1 MTKRKGSKQQAKVR
15 RQKAEGRKPTTNKK
29 RAAQGAPVGGLKGL
43 AQRHWQEWLL
53 VAALIGLA
61 GGLRLGWLG
70 INEFKADEARLLAL
84 ALDMADGKLALRGIS
99 SSVGLPNFPM
109 SVWLYA
115 LPLVVWPHAYAATL
129 FTGLLNTLAVL
140 AGYWLVRRYWGAV
153 AAVSSTLLFAVS
165 PWAVI
170 FSRKIWAQNLLPLF
184 VMLWV
189 IGLALALVDR
199 KPRFIWL
206 ALVALAVAVQIH
218 LSALAL
224 VPATLVLLIVFWRRL
239 SWQDLLIGTG
249 LAVITAVP
257 FLLYLSQQSSLLGQG
272 LAQVGGAAAPFSLD
286 ALKFTQM
293 MSVGSDLHSLAGA
306 AQVENF
312 LAQQAMPMDRIYL
325 LMTGILAAGLIY
337 LGITVWKRWGSKQAD
352 MGLIVLVWTFSLPLF
367 FLFWRSSPVHL
378 HYFIAL
384 LPAPY
389 MAAGMAFSDWQAW
402 FELRYMRIINWVVLV
417 GLAFYQVRF
426 LLSLLTFVGQT
437 ATPGGFGTPLVYQLD
452 AVETA
457 VALLADTGAAEILAV
472 GQGENPELDDFPAV
486 WAVLLRDV
494 PHRFVD
500 GAAYAVF
507 PEKAAVVVVN
517 AGLAEA
523 TAVYANHATNSQ
535 PIPLREGEGAMQV
548 LSLPGG
554 SPEPDVVFD
563 ETYLLANFV
572 RFIGHDELNTEGET
586 AAELVEVTDSADDAS
601 TGSATDA
608 STGSATDSVAVWRL
622 YWQTAD
628 NPDPADYH
636 IFNHLLDGNG
646 ARVSQ
651 MDGDAFS
658 GSQWQPGDVVVSW
671 FDLPWDEGWE
681 RPLTMRSGMYNFNT
695 QEPVLLLDVA
705 GNPYADAVEI
715 SLEIG
720 D

>member
-1 MTKRKGSKQQAKVR
+1 MTKRKGSKQKPRARGQKTAGG
-15 RQKAEGRKPTTNKK
+15 RQRAEGEKQK
-29 RAAQGAPVGGLKGL
+29 RNAVTQGAPVGGLKGL
-43 AQRHWQEWLL
+43 AQRYWQEWLL
-53 VAALIGLA
+53 VGALVGLA
-61 GGLRLGWLG
+61 GILRLSWLG
-70 INEFKADEARLLAL
+70 TTEFKADEARLLAL
-84 ALDMADGKLALRGIS
+84 ALDMADGKLALHGIS

-115 LPLVVWPHAYAATL
+115 LPLVVWPHPYAATL

-140 AGYWLVRRYWGAV
+140 AGYWLVRRYWGVV
-153 AAVSSTLLFAVS
+153 AAIAATLMSAVS

-189 IGLALALVDR
+189 IGLALALVER

-206 ALVALAVAVQIH
+206 ALVALALAVQIH

-224 VPATLVLLIVFWRRL
+224 VPATVVLLLVFWRRL
-239 SWQDLLIGTG
+239 SWKDLLIGAG
-249 LAVITAVP
+249 LGVLTAVP
-257 FLLYLSQQSSLLGQG
+257 FFIYLSQQRSLLGEG
-272 LAQVGGAAAPFSLD
+272 LAKAGGTAVAFSLD
-286 ALKFTQM
+286 ALKFAHM
-293 MSVGSDLHSLAGA
+293 ISVGSDLHSLVGA

-312 LAQQAMPMDRIYL
+312 LAQQAMPMDRIYWL
-325 LMTGILAAGLIY
+325 ITAMLAAGLIY
-337 LGITVWKRWGSKQAD
+337 LGVMVWKRWGSKQAD

-367 FLFWRSSPVHL
+367 FLFWRSSPVYL

-389 MAAGMAFSDWQAW
+389 IAFGVAFSDWQAW
-402 FELRYMRIINWVVLV
+402 FELRYMRVINWVVLV

-437 ATPGGFGTPLVYQLD
+437 ATPGGFGVPLVYQLE
-452 AVETA
+452 AAETA
-457 VALLADTGAAEILAV
+457 VLLMQETGAAEILAV
-472 GQGENPELDDFPAV
+472 GQGENPELDSFAAV
-486 WAVLLRDV
+486 WDVLLREV

-500 GAAYAVF
+500 GTAYAVF
-507 PEKAAVVVVN
+507 PERAAVVVLSQELGN
-517 AGLAEA
+517 EA
-523 TAVYANHATNSQ
+523 DLYRETAVSTKPVS
-535 PIPLREGEGAMQV
+535 LRKGEGELQV
-548 LSLPGG
+548 LALPGG
-554 SPEPDVVFD
+554 APEPDEAFA

-572 RFIGHDELNTEGET
+572 RFLGY
-586 AAELVEVTDSADDAS
+586 DDAS
-601 TGSATDA
+601 TSSATGA
-608 STGSATDSVAVWRL
+608 STDETAVWRL

-628 NPDPADYH
+628 NPDMADYH
-636 IFNHLLDGNG
+636 IFNHVLDGNG

-658 GSQWQPGDVVVSW
+658 GSQWLPGDVVVSW
-671 FDLPWDEGWE
+671 FDLPWAEGWK
-681 RPLTMRSGMYNFNT
+681 RPLTMRSGMYNFDT
-695 QEPVLLLDVA
+695 QEPILLLDVA